1 MDPLAASLIAL
12 GTGAAVLVLIS
23 RIPLARVRRVFG
35 IEPPMMPIPTSTP
48 LRPAGD
54 VEAHGVAVLAAFAAA
69 VVDNEADLRR
79 HLGRMTMLDLS
90 DMEVACVRMR
100 EAINE
105 ERERRP

>member
-23 RIPLARVRRVFG
+23 RVPLSRVRRVFG
-35 IEPPMMPIPTSTP
+35 VESTGHEVDP
-48 LRPAGD
+48 RSA
-54 VEAHGVAVLAAFAAA
+54 EAHGVAVLAAFAAA

-79 HLGRMTMLDLS
+79 HLGKMTMLDLS